1 MGVLQGDKAGIY
13 RFVSTRA
20 DVRGHGFRPISSIW
34 KHPASAGR
42 KFGQQ
47 SSPNFMR
54 FAMFSNLV
62 PAVVEAVWPDHI
74 EIELR
79 IEIQR

>member
-1 MGVLQGDKAGIY
+1 
-13 RFVSTRA
+13 
-20 DVRGHGFRPISSIW
+20 
-34 KHPASAGR
+34 
-42 KFGQQ
+42 
-47 SSPNFMR
+47 
-54 FAMFSNLV
+54 MFSNLV